1 MAHSKY
7 PGFVGYE
14 VPSESKYPGF
24 VAAVT
29 EELAAQLHAAPHIE
43 LTPDASTSSDCTVRT
58 TYITIYPSSVNT
70 MSIPTSILF
79 VVPPPSISPSPT
91 IPITQTHPQLS
102 NIC

>member
-1 MAHSKY
+1 
-7 PGFVGYE
+7 
-14 VPSESKYPGF
+14 
-24 VAAVT
+24 
-29 EELAAQLHAAPHIE
+29 
-43 LTPDASTSSDCTVRT
+43 
-58 TYITIYPSSVNT
+58 